1 MLEISKQLFKSWNN
15 LQVSYCHWKSNEHL
29 VPGLDGDTDL
39 DVLLSDFD
47 KTKGEAVLRS
57 MEFIQCKSQF
67 GSRYPG
73 VDDWIGYDK
82 SSGRFIHLHLHYK
95 IVTGHKGLKEY
106 CLPWTDDV
114 LATKILDKET
124 EVYIANPNIELLT
137 IYTRIALKISLSDK
151 SKLKKGTYKV
161 DKSYLQEIK
170 FLKERVSWQEV
181 ERLVSRYYGNSYANV
196 LAIIQ
201 SEQMTAKQVSE
212 LRKIAERTF
221 KNVNRYKSTYRLR
234 EFYYKYALKL
244 CKLLRQK
251 LNVFIVNRKV
261 PKTSRGVQIA
271 FLGQDGAGKTTVTT
285 DIRKWWSWKMDVQYI
300 YLGSGDNYFSW
311 RKALQKTLPNSSGF
325 KLIRAWLQ
333 FSKFKVLAK
342 DVLTMIKAGEKF
354 AAKGGLVIYDRY
366 PQVEYPGI
374 SDGPKIRTNIL
385 SKLPRK
391 LQPLFERYAV
401 NEERYL
407 KEATSHHPDIVFKL
421 IIPPEESVR
430 RKPENKL
437 DTMKKKHELIK
448 ALQFPGSDVYI
459 IDATM
464 PYEEEILLIKNIIW
478 EHIQK

>member
-1 MLEISKQLFKSWNN
+1 MLEISRLLFKSWND
-15 LQVSYCHWKSNEHL
+15 LQIGYCHWKSNEHL
-29 VPGLDGDTDL
+29 IPGLDGNTDL
-39 DVLLSDFD
+39 DVLLSYFD
-47 KTKGEAVLRS
+47 KSNSVAVLRS
-57 MEFIQCKSQF
+57 LEFIQCMSQY

-82 SSGRFIHLHLHYK
+82 ATGKFIHLHLHYQ

-106 CLPWTDDV
+106 CLPWTADV
-114 LATKILDKET
+114 LATRILDKET

-151 SKLKKGTYKV
+151 RKLKKGTYKV

-170 FLKERVSWQEV
+170 YLKERINWQEV
-181 ERLVSRYYGNSYANV
+181 GKLVSRYYGNLSTKV

-201 SEQMTAKQVSE
+201 AEQLTIEQVSE
-212 LRKIAERTF
+212 LRKIAEQNF
-221 KNVNRYKSTYRLR
+221 IGVNRYPSTYRLR

-244 CKLLRQK
+244 RKLLRQK
-251 LNVFIVNRKV
+251 FNVFIVNRKV
-261 PKTSRGVQIA
+261 PKTSSGLQIA

-311 RKALQKTLPNSSGF
+311 RKALQKTLPSSSAF
-325 KLIRAWLQ
+325 KIIRAWLQ
-333 FSKFKVLAK
+333 FSKFKALAK
-342 DVLTMIKAGEKF
+342 DVLNMIKAGEKF
-354 AAKGGLVIYDRY
+354 AAEGGMVIYDRY
-366 PQVEYPGI
+366 PQIDYPGI
-374 SDGPKIRTNIL
+374 SDGPKIRSNIL
-385 SKLPRK
+385 SKLPCK

-437 DTMKKKHELIK
+437 DTMIKKHELIK
-448 ALQFPGSDVYI
+448 ALPFPGSDVYI